1 LPEARVIQT
10 TSLARTAVATI
21 TLMTAPAWA
30 AFDEQASDSHDAL
43 DQAFD
48 PSLPAPGGVAFGGSF
63 ATLGTLSAEGGTYF
77 KVTYTFLGREA
88 AYTDTM
94 VLDMGSTM
102 FDNKHTALGTTFTTY
117 QGAGLLDFSFYDVKG
132 YGTANGDVF
141 GVSPVIS
148 WGLLEG
154 ATSMFGPF
162 DYIIGLN
169 DSAGGKTR
177 DYDDM
182 VIGINVSL
190 VPEAGTFAMAAAGI
204 GCILLLGARRS
215 RG

>member
-1 LPEARVIQT
+1 VTPT
-10 TSLARTAVATI
+10 SSLARTTVATL
-21 TLMTAPAWA
+21 TLLTAPAWA
-30 AFDEQASDSHDAL
+30 AFSEQASDSHDVL
-43 DQAFD
+43 NQAFD
-48 PSLPAPGGVAFGGSF
+48 PSLPAPGGVTFGGSF
-63 ATLGTLSAEGGTYF
+63 ATLGTLSAEGGASF

-94 VLDMGSTM
+94 VLDMGGLL

-117 QGAGLLDFSFYDVKG
+117 QGAGLLDFAFSDVKG
-132 YGTANGDVF
+132 FSTSNGDVF
-141 GVSPVIS
+141 AAMPLIS

-154 ATSMFGPF
+154 ASSAFGPF

-169 DSAGGKTR
+169 DSAGGLTR

-204 GCILLLGARRS
+204 GCILLLGARRA